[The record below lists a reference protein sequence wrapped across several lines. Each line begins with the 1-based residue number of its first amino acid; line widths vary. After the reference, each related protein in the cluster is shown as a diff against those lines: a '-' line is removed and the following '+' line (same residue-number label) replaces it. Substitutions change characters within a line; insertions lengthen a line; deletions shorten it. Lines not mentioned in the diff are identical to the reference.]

1 MTAQATERI
10 VDALRREGKRVVD
23 RDGTI
28 AAQCPA
34 HDDDHASLSI
44 GPRRD
49 GKGAVIHCHA
59 GCDYRDVLGKL
70 SLSPRDLFDDPALRA
85 VYNGH
90 ATYDYPDGR
99 RVHRAPGKKFYQNGN
114 TKGRALFHADRIGDA
129 ETVYVAEGEKDVLAI
144 EAAGGV
150 AVCPPQ
156 GAGQKNL
163 DRYDWSP
170 LRGKDVVLLADQDA
184 PGRKH
189 AAQVAELLHG
199 IASSVQ
205 IKEAAVGKDA
215 ADHIAAGKTLDE
227 LVPYTPAQQRNTAT
241 PQLGRGARSCA
252 VALHRRC
259 GAAQRAAGATDQAV
273 RRVPR
278 RTRSGRG
285 GVVDRRYA
293 RLCRRSSVPRGW

>member
-10 VDALRREGKRVVD
+10 VDALRREGKHVVD

-114 TKGRALFHADRIGDA
+114 TKGRALLHADRIGDA

-227 LVPYTPAQQRNTAT
+227 LVPYTPSPISAT
-241 PQLGRGARSCA
+241 PQHPSLDEVQGLAR
-252 VALHRRC
+252 LRYID
-259 GAAQRAAGATDQAV
+259 GAALLDELHAALKKYVAFHVT
-273 RRVPR
+273 
-278 RTRSGRG
+278 RTPSR
-285 GVVDRRYA
+285 
-293 RLCRRSSVPRGW
+293 